1 MIPSRSALR
10 KLYRKLMSH
19 DVIVYTDVLLTG
31 TADCNNGCKHKHALY
46 MGFDFHQTIVI
57 GLKFQVMV
65 TSDIE
70 VPSDS
75 LGGDRMCS

>member
-1 MIPSRSALR
+1 MMLLFTRMFCLREQLIATTTESMHCTQALISIR
-10 KLYRKLMSH
+10 L
-19 DVIVYTDVLLTG
+19 
-31 TADCNNGCKHKHALY
+31 
-46 MGFDFHQTIVI
+46 I

>member
-1 MIPSRSALR
+1 MMLLFTRMFCLWEQLSATTTES
-10 KLYRKLMSH
+10 MH
-19 DVIVYTDVLLTG
+19 CTW
-31 TADCNNGCKHKHALY
+31 ALI
-46 MGFDFHQTIVI
+46 FIRLI

-65 TSDIE
+65 TSHIE

>member
-1 MIPSRSALR
+1 MMLLFTRMFCLREQLIATTTESMRCTWALIFIR
-10 KLYRKLMSH
+10 L
-19 DVIVYTDVLLTG
+19 
-31 TADCNNGCKHKHALY
+31 
-46 MGFDFHQTIVI
+46 I